1 MRYTKLGF
9 SPYMFAIALNEVE
22 GVFVQRV
29 TENSIMV
36 FDLLHDE
43 REQLFLFDSKQE
55 AEDFIKNNQIKM
67 TLFENLTRQSLS
79 EQVAA

>member
-1 MRYTKLGF
+1 
-9 SPYMFAIALNEVE
+9 MFAIALNEVE